1 MMFKP
6 YERKLLFRI
15 ILIPLSFA
23 LFAWLFVE
31 QYYVYSLLISLFILY
46 QLYEIYHYQKKIY
59 TELEQFKEAIQYRD
73 FSRHFDVKRAPAELQ
88 PLREAFNNISDSFK
102 EASREKET
110 QYQYLQQ
117 ILAIVDTGIISYELS
132 TGDIVW
138 MNEAVKNMLNLP
150 HMKNISAL
158 EKRNITLMQEIGSIP
173 VGENKLVALQPAKSQ
188 FKILLSATAFQVNQQ
203 QFKLITFQNISEAL
217 EETEADAWSRLLRVM
232 THEIMNSIAPIS
244 SLADTLKK
252 LVEESIQNNEAQPTY
267 TQDLQVGIDTI
278 RKRSEAL
285 LKFADTY
292 RNLNK
297 ITTLN
302 LQKIYVRDLFESQS
316 NLMAPTL
323 AQRNIELEI
332 ILKDPSVHIEVDSSL
347 LEQVLINLLVNA
359 IDAVKDQNGPK
370 IILTAELDHHKK
382 CIIKV
387 NDNGPGIPAEVLDK
401 IFIPFFSTKK
411 TGSGIGLNLCKQ
423 IMMLH
428 KGNIHV
434 HSVEGVGTSFILTV

>member
-1 MMFKP
+1 MVKP
-6 YERKLLFRI
+6 YEFKLLFRLA
-15 ILIPLSFA
+15 LISLGLGLLGWLSIH
-23 LFAWLFVE
+23 E
-31 QYYVYSLLISLFILY
+31 YYVICVFLSLLIIYLLY
-46 QLYEIYHYQKKIY
+46 DIYRYQKRIFE
-59 TELEQFKEAIQYRD
+59 ELEQFKEAIHYRD

-88 PLREAFNNISDSFK
+88 PLRAAFNNISDSFK
-102 EASREKET
+102 DAAKEKET

-117 ILAIVDTGIISYELS
+117 ILAIVDTGIISYNLS
-132 TGDIVW
+132 DGNVVW
-138 MNEAVKNMLNLP
+138 MNEAIKNMLNLP
-150 HMKNISAL
+150 HLKNISAL
-158 EKRNITLMQEIGSIP
+158 EKRNQFLLDEIKGIP
-173 VGENKLVALQPAKSQ
+173 VGENKLITLQPLKGQAK
-188 FKILLSATAFQVNQQ
+188 FLLSATAFQVEQQ
-203 QFKLITFQNISEAL
+203 QFKLVTFQNISEAI
-217 EETEADAWSRLLRVM
+217 EETEAEAWSRLLRVM

-244 SLADTLKK
+244 SLAQTLKA
-252 LVEESIQNNEAQPTY
+252 LVKESKDNAEPQPSY
-267 TQDLQVGIDTI
+267 QQDLEIGIDTI

-302 LQKIYVRDLFESQS
+302 LQKVYVRDLFESQS

-323 AQRNIELEI
+323 AERNIELEI
-332 ILKDPSVHIEVDSSL
+332 ILKDPSIQIDVDASL

-359 IDAVKDQNGPK
+359 IDAVKEQ
-370 IILTAELDHHKK
+370 AEPRITVSAEIDSQRR

-434 HSVEGVGTSFILTV
+434 NSVEGVGTSFILTV

>member
-1 MMFKP
+1 
-6 YERKLLFRI
+6 
-15 ILIPLSFA
+15 
-23 LFAWLFVE
+23 
-31 QYYVYSLLISLFILY
+31 
-46 QLYEIYHYQKKIY
+46 
-59 TELEQFKEAIQYRD
+59 
-73 FSRHFDVKRAPAELQ
+73 
-88 PLREAFNNISDSFK
+88 
-102 EASREKET
+102 
-110 QYQYLQQ
+110 
-117 ILAIVDTGIISYELS
+117 
-132 TGDIVW
+132 
-138 MNEAVKNMLNLP
+138 MNEAIKNMLNLP
-150 HMKNISAL
+150 HLKNISAL
-158 EKRNITLMQEIGSIP
+158 EKRNQFLLDEIKGIP
-173 VGENKLVALQPAKSQ
+173 VGENKLITLQPLKGQAK
-188 FKILLSATAFQVNQQ
+188 FLLSATAFQVEQQ
-203 QFKLITFQNISEAL
+203 QFKLVTFQNISEAI
-217 EETEADAWSRLLRVM
+217 EETEAEAWSRLLRVM

-244 SLADTLKK
+244 SLAQTLKA
-252 LVEESIQNNEAQPTY
+252 LVKESKDNAEPQPSY
-267 TQDLQVGIDTI
+267 QQDLEIGIDTI

-302 LQKIYVRDLFESQS
+302 LQKVYVRDLFESQS

-323 AQRNIELEI
+323 AERNIELEI
-332 ILKDPSVHIEVDSSL
+332 ILKDPSIQIDVDASL

-359 IDAVKDQNGPK
+359 IDAVKEQ
-370 IILTAELDHHKK
+370 AEPRITVSAEIDSQRR

-434 HSVEGVGTSFILTV
+434 NSVEGVGTSFILTV